1 MDFAPQ
7 TQPPPATASPAL
19 ERMATILRRLSPEI
33 EPTQSSKSI
42 RNLSDATGATTE
54 FIRRGTRIL
63 MGSLPKSLSSTRLKP
78 NILTTAPGVLRFK
91 KKMRERAEDAERRRL
106 EAMSYATRH
115 QHVLETYQIRAPKS
129 PSHGPSP
136 KDEDHKST
144 RRLLVY
150 PSWNLYKLWQLT
162 LLGFIYYQVL
172 AVPYTLAFD
181 SDDAN
186 PTNDYANLL
195 TSLVFCLDV
204 LLNFNTALHD
214 PSSPDAFITDR
225 CVIAWTYLTGWYRSL
240 PLILSVFVG
249 RFAMD
254 LISSVPVD
262 LIMYW
267 IAASSNEHQLH
278 FLTALKVARLPRL
291 VKISRL
297 SHVLELLRLPIEW
310 QRWLLYSR
318 YAHLIR
324 LITLVLVF
332 VVVVHMFA
340 CVWYGMVAD
349 DDWAA
354 VLFNT
359 NFDTVN
365 PYLLSFYLALQTIV
379 GQNQLFQN
387 DREYSFSSC
396 VILVGAVVMAVVF
409 GNVAILISNFY
420 DDHNRYRRKMESLFA
435 GMQLLRLPNELQLR
449 IHEYYEAMYARHG
462 TLDGK
467 PEAFK
472 HELSKNLRIEVE
484 LFLRM
489 TMIVRTPLFRECSV
503 EAVQAL
509 VLRLRFQVYLPSDFV
524 IVRGEV
530 GHDMYFIESGSCHVT
545 NTTIKRK
552 ATRLCPNDADSAPKV
567 MGPGDYFGEIALLLN
582 CKRTAHVQAVVFTEL
597 CVLSRD
603 VFNDVTDKYTEDRVV
618 IEHFITEKYDPV
630 VLGEA
635 VRQHEAGGAN
645 KNHEQD
651 VIEGLRKLADRL
663 VRVETLVLDL
673 EERTHMQ
680 RHFQSKAHQ
689 YSNPHHMSGEGLST
703 RTSHIMTH
711 KPSVQNL
718 LTNQPSYGALLLTR
732 SSFRDEN
739 VPKLNPSPSTPDTN
753 RMASRGHR
761 ESDSSSRRLL

>member
-1 MDFAPQ
+1 MDFPPQ
-7 TQPPPATASPAL
+7 TQPPAATASPAL

-33 EPTQSSKSI
+33 EPTLSSKSV
-42 RNLSDATGATTE
+42 RQLSDATGATTE

-63 MGSLPKSLSSTRLKP
+63 MESLPKSLSSNRLKP
-78 NILTTAPGVLRFK
+78 NILTTASGVLRFK

-115 QHVLETYQIRAPKS
+115 QHVLETYQIRAP
-129 PSHGPSP
+129 SHGPSP
-136 KDEDHKST
+136 KDEDEST

-150 PSWNLYKLWQLT
+150 PSSNLYKLWQLT

-181 SDDAN
+181 SYDVK

-204 LLNFNTALHD
+204 LLNFNTALRD

-225 CVIAWTYLTGWYRSL
+225 RVIAWTYLTGWYPCSSIVAFEL
-240 PLILSVFVG
+240 TVFVD

-262 LIMYW
+262 LVMYW
-267 IAASSNEHQLH
+267 INASSNEHQLH

-379 GQNQLFQN
+379 GQNQLFQS

-420 DDHNRYRRKMESLFA
+420 DDHNRYRGKMESLFA

-467 PEAFK
+467 PETFK

-503 EAVQAL
+503 EAVQTL

-582 CKRTAHVQAVVFTEL
+582 CKRTAHVQAVVFSEL

-618 IEHFITEKYDPV
+618 IEQFITEKYDPA
-630 VLGEA
+630 VLEEA
-635 VRQHEAGGAN
+635 VQQHEAGAAN

-673 EERTHMQ
+673 EERTRMQ
-680 RHFQSKAHQ
+680 RHFHSMAHQ
-689 YSNPHHMSGEGLST
+689 YSNPHHMSGDGISP

-711 KPSVQNL
+711 KPSVQNIL
-718 LTNQPSYGALLLTR
+718 SHQPSYGALL
-732 SSFRDEN
+732 RDEN
-739 VPKLNPSPSTPDTN
+739 VPRLNPSPGTQDTS
-753 RMASRGHR
+753 RTASRGHR
-761 ESDSSSRRLL
+761 ESDSSSRRLV